1 MARVFA
7 NPLSNRYKARMLDA
21 DTIKPWPDGFDDGYG
36 GGYVQDESSLIME
49 MAFEKAIARGDNVII
64 PKIGGGIAVRG
75 RRTASFAELPADHS
89 EQSHGNLYKNGRKA
103 VYLIMRNGGTTM
115 SDWEKNRDWSGA
127 PETEGLRP
135 YSETL
140 PNWNE
145 LSDGTKA
152 MLNDIDGI
160 YPFPEERRRA
170 IEEFLA
176 KSQDENK

>member
-1 MARVFA
+1 
-7 NPLSNRYKARMLDA
+7 
-21 DTIKPWPDGFDDGYG
+21 
-36 GGYVQDESSLIME
+36 
-49 MAFEKAIARGDNVII
+49 
-64 PKIGGGIAVRG
+64 
-75 RRTASFAELPADHS
+75 
-89 EQSHGNLYKNGRKA
+89 
-103 VYLIMRNGGTTM
+103 M
-115 SDWEKNRDWSGA
+115 SDLEKNRDWSGA

-145 LSDGTKA
+145 LSEWDRA

-170 IEEFLA
+170 IEKFPE

>member
-1 MARVFA
+1 
-7 NPLSNRYKARMLDA
+7 
-21 DTIKPWPDGFDDGYG
+21 
-36 GGYVQDESSLIME
+36 
-49 MAFEKAIARGDNVII
+49 
-64 PKIGGGIAVRG
+64 
-75 RRTASFAELPADHS
+75 
-89 EQSHGNLYKNGRKA
+89 
-103 VYLIMRNGGTTM
+103 M
-115 SDWEKNRDWSGA
+115 SDWEKNRDWSSA

-140 PNWNE
+140 SNWNE